1 MPVLEQL
8 QSDANAAL
16 KAGDRE
22 RASALRVVLSE
33 LQKAVKE
40 GDGDEV
46 AVLQRERKRRLESAE
61 AFREGGRDELAGQA
75 ERDAALIED
84 YLPEQLGDEELKA
97 LVADAIAQVGAGSPQ
112 DMGKVM
118 GIVMPKVQGR
128 ADGKRV
134 SGAAKELLNS

>member
-1 MPVLEQL
+1 MAVLDRL

-22 RASALRVVLSE
+22 RAGALRVVLSE
-33 LQKAVKE
+33 LQKAAKE
-40 GDGDEV
+40 GDDDEV
-46 AVLQRERKRRLESAE
+46 AVLQRERKRRLESAQ

-75 ERDAALIED
+75 ERDAGLIED
-84 YLPEQLGDEELKA
+84 YLPEQISDEELRA
-97 LVADAIAQVGAGSPQ
+97 LVADAVAEAGAGSPK

-118 GIVMPKVQGR
+118 AIVMPKVEGR

-134 SGAAKELLNS
+134 SGAAKELLQG

>member
-1 MPVLEQL
+1 VPVLEQL

-40 GDGDEV
+40 GGDDEV
-46 AVLQRERKRRLESAE
+46 AVLQRERKRRLETAE

-75 ERDAALIED
+75 ERDAELIAS
-84 YLPEQLGDEELKA
+84 YLPEQLGDEELRA
-97 LVADAIAQVGAGSPQ
+97 LVADAIAQVGAGSPK

-134 SGAAKELLNS
+134 SGAAKELLTS

>member
-1 MPVLEQL
+1 MAVLDQL

-40 GDGDEV
+40 GGDDEV

-75 ERDAALIED
+75 ERDAELIAT
-84 YLPEQLGDEELKA
+84 YLPEQLDDQELRA
-97 LVADAIAQVGAGSPQ
+97 IVADAIAQVGAGSPK

-118 GIVMPKVQGR
+118 GIVMPQVQGR

-134 SGAAKELLNS
+134 SGAAKELLAS